1 MLAVCVPYWF
11 VANRG
16 YCSHYSMHLLPL
28 AILSLM
34 IVGDYFFKRFLKVKK
49 CPHFFGS
56 EIKK

>member
-1 MLAVCVPYWF
+1 
-11 VANRG
+11 
-16 YCSHYSMHLLPL
+16 MHLLPL